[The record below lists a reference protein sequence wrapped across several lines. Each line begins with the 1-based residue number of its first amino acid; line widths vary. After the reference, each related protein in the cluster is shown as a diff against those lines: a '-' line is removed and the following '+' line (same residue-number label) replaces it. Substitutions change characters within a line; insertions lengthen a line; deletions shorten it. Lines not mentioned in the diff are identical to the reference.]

1 MVQRGI
7 IRELVGAGMSEVEAI
22 LPAIKLLG
30 VGIAAIMLARLLKT
44 SPIVTFIAAGLLIGP
59 FGLGL
64 VEENGTTRLLAQLGV
79 VFLLFD
85 IGLTFSLKTVRE
97 SGRDLLGLAP
107 LQMLLCTAGFGLVGW
122 LAGMDWVLAL
132 LIGAAAG
139 ISATAVVTQTLAER
153 GIATCP
159 LGRSATAVLVFQDV
173 AGIFL
178 LVIAVS
184 LSSEG
189 GGALGA
195 TLGWAALKAV
205 LAVGVALLAGRFVI
219 GPLFRLLSLTRNDD
233 IFTAAALFL
242 VLATAA
248 ATGALELSLT
258 LGAFLAGMIIAD
270 TPYKTVIRT
279 EAKPFGALLLGFFF
293 ITVGM
298 ALDWRMMV
306 GQAHWILAA
315 LAVLFILKTALTWAA
330 AVINGWSLA
339 GSTQL
344 GFALAQGSEFGLVI
358 LALPGITAALGP
370 ELAGILVAASAISL
384 ALTPAW
390 ASLGLKLARHIA
402 NLTAS
407 RRPVSAPEAM
417 NCPVLIYAMTPSGR
431 MAYDALTR
439 FGIPV
444 IAVENDPDR
453 FLAAITD
460 GYAVTFGDPS
470 DTRLLKAIDVTE
482 ARALAVSRPRY
493 EISAEITP
501 YIRENFPELERFV
514 AVSDEHDQR
523 RHQALGIHAILNR
536 SQPEGLD
543 FALALLRY
551 AEIAESEINAW
562 MREIIEAYTPDP
574 AFRLAEPA

>member
-1 MVQRGI
+1 
-7 IRELVGAGMSEVEAI
+7 MSEVEAI

-30 VGIAAIMLARLLKT
+30 VGIACVMLARLLKT

-64 VEENGTTRLLAQLGV
+64 VAENGTTRLLAQLGV

-85 IGLTFSLKTVRE
+85 IGLGFSLKTVRE
-97 SGRDLLGLAP
+97 SKGDLLGLAP
-107 LQMLLCTAGFGLVGW
+107 MQMILCAAGFGLVGW
-122 LAGMDWVLAL
+122 LTGMDWLLAL

-159 LGRSATAVLVFQDV
+159 LGRSATAVLVFQDI

-178 LVIAVS
+178 LVIAVA
-184 LSSEG
+184 LSEGG

-195 TLGWAALKAV
+195 TLAMAAVKAAV
-205 LAVGVALLAGRFVI
+205 AVGVAILLGRFVI
-219 GPLFRLLSLTRNDD
+219 GPLFRLLSQTRNDD

-248 ATGALELSLT
+248 ATGALGLSLT

-270 TPYKTVIRT
+270 TPFKTVIRT

-306 GQAHWILAA
+306 AEAHWILGA
-315 LAVLFILKTALTWAA
+315 LAVLFILKTALSWLAA
-330 AVINGWSLA
+330 LLNGWSLA
-339 GSTQL
+339 GGAQL

-358 LALPGITAALGP
+358 LALPGISAALGP
-370 ELAGILVAASAISL
+370 ELAGILVAATALSL
-384 ALTPAW
+384 ALTPLW
-390 ASLGLKLARHIA
+390 ASLGMKLARRIA
-402 NLTAS
+402 NVTAS
-407 RRPVSAPEAM
+407 RKPVSDMPEVEG
-417 NCPVLIYAMTPSGR
+417 PVLIFAMTPTGR
-431 MAYDALTR
+431 LAYDALTR
-439 FGIPV
+439 FNYPV
-444 IAVENDPDR
+444 IAVESDPDR
-453 FLAAITD
+453 FLSAIAD
-460 GYAVTFGDPS
+460 GYAVTYGDPS
-470 DTRLLKAIDVTE
+470 DTRLLRAIDVTK
-482 ARALAVSRPRY
+482 ACALVISLPRY

-501 YIRENFPELERFV
+501 YVREHFPQLTRFV
-514 AVSDEHDQR
+514 AVSSEADR
-523 RHQALGIHAILNR
+523 LRHEALGMRAVISR

-543 FALALLRY
+543 MAVALLHY
-551 AEIAESEINAW
+551 AEIPETDIAEW
-562 MREIIEAYTPDP
+562 VRELSEAYTPES
-574 AFRLAEPA
+574 ALRVAEPA

>member
-1 MVQRGI
+1 
-7 IRELVGAGMSEVEAI
+7 MSEVEAI
-22 LPAIKLLG
+22 LPAVILLG
-30 VGIAAIMLARLLKT
+30 VGLICMLLARALKT

-64 VEENGTTRLLAQLGV
+64 VADNATTRLLAQLGV

-107 LQMLLCTAGFGLVGW
+107 MQMILCTGGFGLVGW

-153 GIATCP
+153 GISTCP
-159 LGRSATAVLVFQDV
+159 LGRSATAVLVFQDI

-184 LSSEG
+184 LSAEQSNG
-189 GGALGA
+189 LGL
-195 TLGWAALKAV
+195 TLGLAALKAV

-219 GPLFRLLSLTRNDD
+219 GPLFRLLSLSRNED

-270 TPYKTVIRT
+270 TPFKPVIRT
-279 EAKPFGALLLGFFF
+279 EAKPFGALLLGFFV

-298 ALDWRMMV
+298 ALDWQMMV
-306 GQAHWILAA
+306 SQAHWILVA
-315 LAVLFILKTALTWAA
+315 LAVLFVLKTLLTWAA

-358 LALPGITAALGP
+358 LALPGITAALGA

-390 ASLGLKLARHIA
+390 ASLGLYLARRIA
-402 NLTAS
+402 SLTAS
-407 RRPVSAPEAM
+407 RKPVSAPEEQ
-417 NCPVLIYAMTPSGR
+417 NCPVLIFAMTPSGR
-431 MAYDALTR
+431 LAYDALTR

-444 IAVENDPDR
+444 IAVESDPDR
-453 FLAAITD
+453 FLAAIAD

-470 DTRLLKAIDVTE
+470 DTRLLRAIDVTD
-482 ARALAVSRPRY
+482 ARALAISAPRY

-514 AVSDEHDQR
+514 AVTDEADQR

-551 AEIAESEINAW
+551 AEIPAAEINAW
-562 MREIIEAYTPDP
+562 MREVIEAYSPDS
-574 AFRLAEPA
+574 ALRVAEPA

>member
-1 MVQRGI
+1 
-7 IRELVGAGMSEVEAI
+7 MSEAEAI
-22 LPAIKLLG
+22 LPAVWLLG

-59 FGLGL
+59 FGLG
-64 VEENGTTRLLAQLGV
+64 VIEENGTTRLLAQLGV

-85 IGLTFSLKTVRE
+85 IGLGFSLKTVRE
-97 SGRDLLGLAP
+97 SKGDLIGLAP
-107 LQMLLCTAGFGLVGW
+107 LQMILCTAGFGLVGW
-122 LAGMDWVLAL
+122 LAGMDWLLAL

-159 LGRSATAVLVFQDV
+159 LGRSATAVLVFQDI

-178 LVIAVS
+178 LVIAVA
-184 LSSEG
+184 LSEG
-189 GGALGA
+189 GGGDLG
-195 TLGWAALKAV
+195 TILGMSALKAL

-219 GPLFRLLSLTRNDD
+219 GPLFRLLSKTRNDE

-270 TPYKTVIRT
+270 TPFKTVIRT

-306 GQAHWILAA
+306 AQAHWIVAA
-315 LAVLFILKTALTWAA
+315 LAVLFVLKTALTWAA
-330 AVINGWSLA
+330 AIINRWSLA
-339 GSTQL
+339 GGAQL
-344 GFALAQGSEFGLVI
+344 SFSLAQGSEFGLVI
-358 LALPGITAALGP
+358 LALPGIAAALGA
-370 ELAGILVAASAISL
+370 ELTGVLVAASALSL

-390 ASLGLKLARHIA
+390 ASLGLKIARRIA
-402 NLTAS
+402 DATAS
-407 RRPVSAPEAM
+407 RKPVSAPEEL
-417 NCPVLIYAMTPSGR
+417 NCPVLIFAMTPSGR
-431 MAYDALTR
+431 MAYNALTR
-439 FGIPV
+439 FDIPV
-444 IAVENDPDR
+444 IAIESDPDR
-453 FLAAITD
+453 FLSAIAD

-470 DTRLLKAIDVTE
+470 DTRLLRAIDVTE
-482 ARALAVSRPRY
+482 ARALVVSAPRY

-514 AVSDEHDQR
+514 AVKDELDRR
-523 RHQALGIHAILNR
+523 RHEALGMHAIINR

-551 AEIAESEINAW
+551 AEIPESDIHEW
-562 MREIIEAYTPDP
+562 MQEVVEAYAPDP
-574 AFRLAEPA
+574 AFRVAEPA

>member
-1 MVQRGI
+1 
-7 IRELVGAGMSEVEAI
+7 MSEVEAI
-22 LPAIKLLG
+22 LPAVKLLG

-59 FGLGL
+59 FGLG
-64 VEENGTTRLLAQLGV
+64 VIEENGTTRLLAQLGV

-85 IGLTFSLKTVRE
+85 IGLGFSLKTVRE
-97 SGRDLLGLAP
+97 SKGDLIGLAP
-107 LQMLLCTAGFGLVGW
+107 VQMILCTAGFGLAGW
-122 LAGMDWVLAL
+122 LAGMDWLLAL

-159 LGRSATAVLVFQDV
+159 LGRSATAVLVFQDI

-178 LVIAVS
+178 LVIAVA
-184 LSSEG
+184 LSEG
-189 GGALGA
+189 GGGDLGA
-195 TLGWAALKAV
+195 ILGMSALKAL
-205 LAVGVALLAGRFVI
+205 LAVGAALLAGRFVI
-219 GPLFRLLSLTRNDD
+219 GPLFRLLSKTRNDE

-270 TPYKTVIRT
+270 TPFKTVIRT

-306 GQAHWILAA
+306 EQAHWILAA
-315 LAVLFILKTALTWAA
+315 LAVLFVLKTALTWAA
-330 AVINGWSLA
+330 AIINRWSLA
-339 GSTQL
+339 GGAQL

-358 LALPGITAALGP
+358 LALPGIAAALGA
-370 ELAGILVAASAISL
+370 ELTGILVAASALSL

-390 ASLGLKLARHIA
+390 ASLGLRIARRIA
-402 NLTAS
+402 DATAS
-407 RRPVSAPEAM
+407 RKPVSAPEEM
-417 NCPVLIYAMTPSGR
+417 NCPVLIFAMTPSGR
-431 MAYDALTR
+431 MAYSALTR
-439 FGIPV
+439 FDIPV
-444 IAVENDPDR
+444 IAIESDPDR
-453 FLAAITD
+453 FLSAIAD
-460 GYAVTFGDPS
+460 GFAVTFGDPS
-470 DTRLLKAIDVTE
+470 DTRLLRAIDVTE
-482 ARALAVSRPRY
+482 ARALAICAPRY

-514 AVSDEHDQR
+514 AVTDEADRR
-523 RHQALGIHAILNR
+523 RHKALGMHAILNR

-551 AEIAESEINAW
+551 AEIPESDIHEW
-562 MREIIEAYTPDP
+562 MQDVIEAYAPDP
-574 AFRLAEPA
+574 AFRVAEPA

>member
-1 MVQRGI
+1 
-7 IRELVGAGMSEVEAI
+7 MSEVEAI

-64 VEENGTTRLLAQLGV
+64 IAENGTTRLLAQLGV

-107 LQMLLCTAGFGLVGW
+107 MQMLLCTAGFGLVGW

-189 GGALGA
+189 GGDALGV
-195 TLGWAALKAV
+195 TLGWAALKAL

-219 GPLFRLLSLTRNDD
+219 GPLFKLLSLTRNDD

-270 TPYKTVIRT
+270 TPFKTVIRT

-298 ALDWRMMV
+298 ALDWRMML

-315 LAVLFILKTALTWAA
+315 LAVLFVLKTALTWGAA
-330 AVINGWSLA
+330 ILNGWSLA

-358 LALPGITAALGP
+358 LALPGITAALGA

-384 ALTPAW
+384 ALTPLW

-402 NLTAS
+402 NITAS
-407 RRPVSAPEAM
+407 RKPVSAPEEM

-453 FLAAITD
+453 FLAAIAD
-460 GYAVTFGDPS
+460 GYTVTFGDPS
-470 DTRLLKAIDVTE
+470 DTRLLRAIDVTE
-482 ARALAVSRPRY
+482 ARALAVAKPRY

-501 YIRENFPELERFV
+501 YVREHFPELERFV
-514 AVSDEHDQR
+514 AVTDEADQR

-551 AEIAESEINAW
+551 AEIPESDINAW
-562 MREIIEAYTPDP
+562 MRDVMEAYTPDS
-574 AFRLAEPA
+574 ALRVAEPA

>member
-1 MVQRGI
+1 
-7 IRELVGAGMSEVEAI
+7 MSEAEAI
-22 LPAIKLLG
+22 LPAVWLLG

-64 VEENGTTRLLAQLGV
+64 IEENGTTRLLAQLGV

-85 IGLTFSLKTVRE
+85 IGLGFSLKTVRE
-97 SGRDLLGLAP
+97 SKGDLISLAP
-107 LQMLLCTAGFGLVGW
+107 LQMILCTAGFGLVGW
-122 LAGMDWVLAL
+122 LAGMDWLLAL

-159 LGRSATAVLVFQDV
+159 LGRSATAVLVFQDI

-178 LVIAVS
+178 LVIAVA
-184 LSSEG
+184 LSEG
-189 GGALGA
+189 AGGDLG
-195 TLGWAALKAV
+195 TILGMSALKAL

-219 GPLFRLLSLTRNDD
+219 GPLFRLLSKTRNDE

-270 TPYKTVIRT
+270 TPFKTVIRT
-279 EAKPFGALLLGFFF
+279 EARPFGALLLGFFF

-306 GQAHWILAA
+306 AQAHWIVAA
-315 LAVLFILKTALTWAA
+315 LAVLFVLKTALTWAA
-330 AVINGWSLA
+330 AIINRWSLA
-339 GSTQL
+339 GGAQL
-344 GFALAQGSEFGLVI
+344 SFSLAQGSEFGLVI
-358 LALPGITAALGP
+358 LALPGIAAALGA
-370 ELAGILVAASAISL
+370 ELTGILVAASALSL

-390 ASLGLKLARHIA
+390 ASLGLKIARRIA
-402 NLTAS
+402 DATAS
-407 RRPVSAPEAM
+407 RKPVSAPEEL
-417 NCPVLIYAMTPSGR
+417 NCPVLIFAMTPSGR
-431 MAYDALTR
+431 MAYNALTR
-439 FGIPV
+439 FDIPV
-444 IAVENDPDR
+444 IAIESDPDR
-453 FLAAITD
+453 FLSAIAD

-470 DTRLLKAIDVTE
+470 DTRLLRAIDVTE
-482 ARALAVSRPRY
+482 ARALVLSAPRY

-501 YIRENFPELERFV
+501 YIRENFPELQRFV
-514 AVSDEHDQR
+514 AVKDEPDRR
-523 RHQALGIHAILNR
+523 RHEALGMHAIINR

-551 AEIAESEINAW
+551 ADIPESDIHEW
-562 MREIIEAYTPDP
+562 MQEVVEAYDPDP
-574 AFRLAEPA
+574 AFRVAEPA

>member
-1 MVQRGI
+1 
-7 IRELVGAGMSEVEAI
+7 MSEVEAI
-22 LPAIKLLG
+22 LPAVKLLG

-59 FGLGL
+59 FGLGMI
-64 VEENGTTRLLAQLGV
+64 EENGTTRLLAQLGV

-85 IGLTFSLKTVRE
+85 IGLGFSLKTVRE
-97 SGRDLLGLAP
+97 SKGDLIGLAP
-107 LQMLLCTAGFGLVGW
+107 LQMILCTVGFGLVGW
-122 LAGMDWVLAL
+122 LAGMDWLLAL

-159 LGRSATAVLVFQDV
+159 LGRSATAVLVFQDI

-178 LVIAVS
+178 LVIAVA
-184 LSSEG
+184 LSEG
-189 GGALGA
+189 GGGDLGA
-195 TLGWAALKAV
+195 ILGMSALKAL
-205 LAVGVALLAGRFVI
+205 LAVAAALLAGRFVI
-219 GPLFRLLSLTRNDD
+219 GPLFRLLSKTRNDE

-270 TPYKTVIRT
+270 TPFKTLIRT
-279 EAKPFGALLLGFFF
+279 EARPFGALLLGFFF

-306 GQAHWILAA
+306 AEAHWILAA
-315 LAVLFILKTALTWAA
+315 LAVLFVLKTALTWAA
-330 AVINGWSLA
+330 AIINRWSLA
-339 GSTQL
+339 GGAQL
-344 GFALAQGSEFGLVI
+344 GFSLAQGSEFGLVI
-358 LALPGITAALGP
+358 LALPGIAAALGA
-370 ELAGILVAASAISL
+370 ELTGILVAASALSL

-390 ASLGLKLARHIA
+390 ASLGLKLARRIA
-402 NLTAS
+402 DATAS
-407 RRPVSAPEAM
+407 RKPVSAPEEM

-431 MAYDALTR
+431 MAYNALTR

-482 ARALAVSRPRY
+482 ARALAVCQPRY

-501 YIRENFPELERFV
+501 YIREHFPELERFV
-514 AVSDEHDQR
+514 VVNDEHDQR

-551 AEIAESEINAW
+551 AEIPESDIQEW
-562 MREIIEAYTPDP
+562 MQDVIEAYTPDP
-574 AFRLAEPA
+574 AFRVAEPA

>member
-1 MVQRGI
+1 
-7 IRELVGAGMSEVEAI
+7 MSEVEAI
-22 LPAIKLLG
+22 LPAVKLLG
-30 VGIAAIMLARLLKT
+30 VGIVCVMLARVLKT

-64 VEENGTTRLLAQLGV
+64 IEENGTTRLLAQLGV

-85 IGLTFSLKTVRE
+85 IGLGFSLKTVRE
-97 SGRDLLGLAP
+97 SKGDLIGLAP
-107 LQMLLCTAGFGLVGW
+107 LQMILCTAGFGLVGW
-122 LAGMDWVLAL
+122 LAGMDWLIAL
-132 LIGAAAG
+132 IMGAAAG

-159 LGRSATAVLVFQDV
+159 LGRSATAVLVFQDI

-184 LSSEG
+184 LSDG
-189 GGALGA
+189 GGGDLGP
-195 TLGWAALKAV
+195 TLGFAALKAV
-205 LAVGVALLAGRFVI
+205 LAVGVAVVLGRFVI
-219 GPLFRLLSLTRNDD
+219 GPLFRLLSLTRNQD

-270 TPYKTVIRT
+270 TPFKTVIRT

-306 GQAHWILAA
+306 AQAHWIMAA
-315 LAVLFILKTALTWAA
+315 LVILFVLKTALSWAA

-339 GSTQL
+339 GATQL

-358 LALPGITAALGP
+358 LALPGISAALGA
-370 ELAGILVAASAISL
+370 ELTGILVAASALSL

-390 ASLGLKLARHIA
+390 ASLGLKLARRIA
-402 NLTAS
+402 SATAS
-407 RRPVSAPEAM
+407 RQPVSAPEAM

-431 MAYDALTR
+431 MAYSALTR
-439 FGIPV
+439 FDIPV
-444 IAVENDPDR
+444 IAIESDPDR

-470 DTRLLKAIDVTE
+470 DTRLLRAIDVTE
-482 ARALAVSRPRY
+482 ARALALCVPRY

-501 YIRENFPELERFV
+501 YVREHLPELERFV
-514 AVSDEHDQR
+514 VVNDEPDR
-523 RHQALGIHAILNR
+523 LRHQALGMHAVINR

-551 AEIAESEINAW
+551 AGIAEDEITGWMQEIA
-562 MREIIEAYTPDP
+562 EAYTPDS
-574 AFRLAEPA
+574 ALRLAEPA